1 LFHRTK
7 VSARAREG
15 IPFAVRRISAL
26 LAVLGLS
33 LVAGCLDTLAGADS
47 DAAAVT
53 KIEITAS
60 SGPVIGVGQSV
71 EFSAR
76 VRNDGTWRGAL
87 PGEVEWRVNPRV
99 IGEIT
104 EAGRFTARRPGPAVV
119 WAHLHSEADV
129 FSTYQIQVVAP

>member
-76 VRNDGTWRGAL
+76 VRNDGTWTGSGLGPPPQRGRCFLDLPDPSGGAL
-87 PGEVEWRVNPRV
+87 GHRGRGRAPA
-99 IGEIT
+99 
-104 EAGRFTARRPGPAVV
+104 AGNGRA
-119 WAHLHSEADV
+119 
-129 FSTYQIQVVAP
+129 